1 MSGSNAPVG
10 ATGRMSTQSLETGVS
25 SLCRATGCESPE
37 LLITGVILLAV
48 VLVTTGVTLVRLRDA
63 REAVV
68 AERCRAVAERDAFG
82 QFRRRVARLET
93 SPAPV
98 GESSTRGS
106 LATTGG
112 PARTATPDAR
122 GAAGAAGPPP
132 DSSASDDGLRAV
144 QTAYEETVL
153 STPHHDSEYGETT
166 TESMA
171 AEFSGA
177 VATTVADGSTLTPP
191 LQTTLLRA
199 ADAAADRRAEVLS
212 RLDTE
217 DGRLQEATDVLEP
230 ATEAAAVR
238 VDEAD
243 VSDCVAAADRLD
255 WHESAVT
262 DLTRER
268 QREVHAHESD
278 HPHWFGYIYDDLDSS
293 HPILATATETLAAVA
308 DARDRLAR
316 TVADS

>member
-1 MSGSNAPVG
+1 MPGSNAPVG
-10 ATGRMSTQSLETGVS
+10 AAGRMSAQSLEAGVS
-25 SLCRATGCESPE
+25 SVCRATGCGSPE
-37 LLITGVILLAV
+37 LLITAAVLLAV
-48 VLVTTGVTLVRLRDA
+48 VLVATGVTLVRLGDA
-63 REAVV
+63 REAVTT
-68 AERCRAVAERDAFG
+68 ERRRAVAERDAFE

-98 GESSTRGS
+98 GEPSTRGS
-106 LATTGG
+106 VVTTGG
-112 PARTATPDAR
+112 PARTATR
-122 GAAGAAGPPP
+122 GAAGATGPPP
-132 DSSASDDGLRAV
+132 GESAAADGLRAV

-153 STPHHDSEYGETT
+153 STPHHDSEYDETA

-177 VATTVADGSTLTPP
+177 VATTVAGGAALTPA
-191 LQTTLLRA
+191 LQATLLRA

-217 DGRLQEATDVLEP
+217 ERRLREATDVLEP
-230 ATEAAAVR
+230 AAEAATATPP
-238 VDEAD
+238 DDAA

-255 WHESAVT
+255 WHESAVA

-268 QREVHAHESD
+268 QREVHAHASD
-278 HPHWFGYIYDDLDSS
+278 HPHWFDYIYADLDSS
-293 HPILATATETLAAVA
+293 HPILATATETLAAVD

-316 TVADS
+316 TVADG